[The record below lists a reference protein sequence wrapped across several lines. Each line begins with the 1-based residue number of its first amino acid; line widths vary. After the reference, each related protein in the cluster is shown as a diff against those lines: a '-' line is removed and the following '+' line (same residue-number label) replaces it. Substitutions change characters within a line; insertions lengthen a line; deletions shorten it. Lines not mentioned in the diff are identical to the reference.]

1 MTRKTSG
8 YGAACYYA
16 GKLVGR
22 CTPADAQGYEQLMK
36 SCGGNAARVLQEYAY
51 FSPELRGILEKVAA
65 VQAKESRT
73 AGIFQSPRLSPWGD
87 VQTSDTL
94 CPGVFMVSTA
104 SHGGT
109 MVALDMAAIL
119 SPAARKCGLKMGDYL
134 CFEEDC
140 DENIV
145 LRNILRA
152 TILTHRVRPYKTDNF
167 YYYLHKQGKEA
178 SKVAQGKNT
187 TAPKKK

>member
-1 MTRKTSG
+1 MARKSSG

-119 SPAARKCGLKMGDYL
+119 PPPGNAA
-134 CFEEDC
+134 
-140 DENIV
+140 
-145 LRNILRA
+145 
-152 TILTHRVRPYKTDNF
+152 
-167 YYYLHKQGKEA
+167 
-178 SKVAQGKNT
+178 
-187 TAPKKK
+187 